1 VAHLLSSA
9 RALIVV
15 DPALQAHPSGAYG
28 RLKQQIVALVSPE
41 GPIVKILVSGAGI
54 AGLAC
59 ALDLGTRGHDVTVVE
74 YARHLRIKGTPIDVR
89 GDAIEIVDRMG
100 LLARIREQRV
110 RMSELNQFVDA
121 DGEPVASIPMA
132 EVSDSEDDIEI
143 VREDLVHILAD
154 ALPDTATI
162 RFGDSIEALTDD
174 GDGVD
179 VEFRSGRTE
188 RYDLVLGADGQHSA
202 VRRLV
207 FGPERDHLRHL
218 GVYIALAD
226 LPDEAGPD
234 GVTLHNVPGRM
245 VGIARFN
252 GARFKGTAL
261 AMFTFRSE
269 WLDFDH
275 RDLDAQKKI
284 LVDAFAGHTSWKIPQ
299 LLDAARA
306 DPELFFDSASQ
317 IHMPSW
323 HRGRVALVGDAGYC
337 AAFLSGRGTS
347 LALTG
352 AWFLAEELDRCG
364 TDYTAAFER
373 YEARQR
379 PYVTAAQERVYQGR
393 ETQTPLTWEAI
404 DARNERLRA
413 ANAS

>member
-1 VAHLLSSA
+1 M
-9 RALIVV
+9 
-15 DPALQAHPSGAYG
+15 
-28 RLKQQIVALVSPE
+28 
-41 GPIVKILVSGAGI
+41 KILVSGAGI

-59 ALDLGTRGHDVTVVE
+59 ALDLGARGHDVTVVE
-74 YARHLRIKGTPIDVR
+74 HARHLRVTGTPIDVR
-89 GDAIEIVDRMG
+89 GDAIEVVDAMG
-100 LLARIREQRV
+100 LLAEIQGQRI
-110 RMSELNQFVDA
+110 RMSELNRFVDA

-132 EVSDSEDDIEI
+132 AVSDSDDDIEI
-143 VREDLVHILAD
+143 ARGDLVRILAG
-154 ALPDTATI
+154 ALPDAAAI
-162 RFGDSIEALTDD
+162 RFGDSVEALTDD

-179 VEFRSGRTE
+179 VRFRSGRAE
-188 RYDLVLGADGQHSA
+188 RYDLVLGADGLHSA

-207 FGPERDHLRHL
+207 FGPERDHARHL

-226 LPDEAGPD
+226 LPGEAGPD

-245 VGIARFN
+245 AGIARFKD
-252 GARFKGTAL
+252 RAL
-261 AMFTFRSE
+261 AVFTFRSE
-269 WLDFDH
+269 RLDYDH
-275 RDLDAQKKI
+275 RDLDAQKMI

-317 IHMPSW
+317 IHLPSW

-352 AWFLAEELDRCG
+352 AWFLAEELERCG
-364 TDYTAAFER
+364 ADHTAAFER
-373 YEARQR
+373 YETRQR
-379 PYVTAAQERVYQGR
+379 PYVTAAQERVEEGR
-393 ETQTPLTWEAI
+393 ERQAPATWEAI

-413 ANAS
+413 R